1 MGLLRNSYV
10 KFHVFCILLFNN
22 INNYFIIIVITKH
35 EKKKNAL
42 MRNNIEYVQ
51 IFFIAIIYVDIDIH
65 IINSPLLEKFSF
77 IKLLIEEKFI
87 SVLYYTR
94 MK

>member
-1 MGLLRNSYV
+1 
-10 KFHVFCILLFNN
+10 
-22 INNYFIIIVITKH
+22 
-35 EKKKNAL
+35 

-51 IFFIAIIYVDIDIH
+51 IFFIAIYVDIDIH

>member
-1 MGLLRNSYV
+1 
-10 KFHVFCILLFNN
+10 
-22 INNYFIIIVITKH
+22 
-35 EKKKNAL
+35 

>member
-10 KFHVFCILLFNN
+10 KFHVFCILFNN